1 MSSLKPSRHRLML
14 KNGSVQMMNGS
25 RRPHLLR
32 YLSLLKLRYGVI
44 PMFRIPGT
52 VVIIIP
58 NSQFGH
64 PSAFNFSGMML
75 GTTASISVKQ
85 KSPHSS
91 QAKSAKSPNFV

>member
-1 MSSLKPSRHRLML
+1 MFSLKPSRARLTL
-14 KNGSVQMMNGS
+14 RKGSVQIMNGI
-25 RRPHLLR
+25 LLPQR
-32 YLSLLKLRYGVI
+32 LRCLSLLKLRYGVI

-75 GTTASISVKQ
+75 GTTCSISVKQ

-91 QAKSAKSPNFV
+91 QAKRVKSPTFV